1 MNFLYKERFVKKVVK
16 VILPAICL
24 LIGFGLGLSAKDTP
38 AGVGVFRGKP
48 PQEAGLAA
56 LVEAERL
63 SENGSWELIGIG
75 RVYYLSG
82 DKARGQALF
91 DRVTSRK
98 PEASDW
104 QRIGDVY
111 AEAGEKDKAE
121 ACYQKLIASSP
132 KDDTGHSEIGAW
144 YLRNG
149 QRDKGEELFA
159 KALARNPDDVWH
171 YVRAAEAYL
180 GVPRGR

>member
-1 MNFLYKERFVKKVVK
+1 MKRNNVV
-16 VILPAICL
+16 
-24 LIGFGLGLSAKDTP
+24 
-38 AGVGVFRGKP
+38 
-48 PQEAGLAA
+48 LAA
-56 LVEAERL
+56 LCLLLGFSLGLWAKDKAGGFELLRGKSPKEAGQAALVQAEAL

-82 DKARGQALF
+82 DKAKGQALF
-91 DRVTSRK
+91 DRVTGRK
-98 PEASDW
+98 PEPSDW

-121 ACYQKLIASSP
+121 ACFQRLLDGNP
-132 KDDTGHSEIGAW
+132 KDDTGQSEIGAW
-144 YLRNG
+144 YIRNG
-149 QRDKGEELFA
+149 QREKGESLFA

-180 GVPRGR
+180 EVPRGR

>member
-1 MNFLYKERFVKKVVK
+1 MKRSNVV
-16 VILPAICL
+16 VVVLCL
-24 LIGFGLGLSAKDTP
+24 LLGFSLGLWAKDKV
-38 AGVGVFRGKP
+38 AGGIDLLRGKAP
-48 PQEAGLAA
+48 KEAGQAA
-56 LVEAERL
+56 LVQAEKL

-82 DKARGQALF
+82 DKATGQAMF

-98 PEASDW
+98 PEPSDW

-121 ACYQKLIASSP
+121 ACFQRLLDGNP
-132 KDDTGHSEIGAW
+132 KDDTGQSEIGAW
-144 YLRNG
+144 YVRNG
-149 QRDKGEELFA
+149 QREKGESLFA

-180 GVPRGR
+180 EVPRGR